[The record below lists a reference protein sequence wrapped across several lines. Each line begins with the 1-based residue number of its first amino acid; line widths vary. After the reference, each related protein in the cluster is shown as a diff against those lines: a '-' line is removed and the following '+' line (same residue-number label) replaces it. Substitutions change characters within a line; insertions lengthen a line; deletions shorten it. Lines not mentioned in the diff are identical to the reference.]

1 MEKYRKI
8 FVTISVPAD
17 KEHEAGA
24 EEAGGGN
31 GEEHEEDGLGGHQVV
46 AAHHESRV
54 VRRVE
59 AGEPAVLL

>member
-17 KEHEAGA
+17 EEHEAGA

-31 GEEHEEDGLGGHQVV
+31 GEEHEEDGLGGHQVI
-46 AAHHESRV
+46 APHHESRV
-54 VRRVE
+54 VGRVE
-59 AGEPAVLL
+59 AGEPALNH